1 MFVDPTYLQ
10 VDDGSSKDESYN
22 ENMVE
27 GVSAIDIGGLLVM
40 DDNGPFYYDIVENH
54 EAKGSL
60 TPMEW
65 TLFRLRNTMAK
76 ITC

>member
-1 MFVDPTYLQ
+1 
-10 VDDGSSKDESYN
+10 
-22 ENMVE
+22 
-27 GVSAIDIGGLLVM
+27 LVM